1 MKRNPPN
8 SRPIE
13 RVLLLHNRYRISGG
27 EDVVVE
33 QESRLLSAAG
43 VQVELVS
50 VDNDSIESFADE
62 LVAAG
67 SAIYSPRMRR
77 RVASVISNF
86 RPDVTHV
93 HNFFPLLSPSVYDAA
108 ATHRCPVVQTLHN
121 YRLLCANAQLFHNGR
136 CCDACVSQPLGFR
149 AIANACYREH
159 VFGTAVVAAMNG
171 FHAMRGTWRHRVDQ
185 YIALTDFAKRLFVRS
200 GVIPAQRMSVKPNS
214 VEDPGVGRV
223 EGGYVLF
230 VGRISPEKGIEVL
243 LEAAQKGEGLALPL
257 KIVGTGPLETNVRE
271 AQCAGRI
278 EFLGRRSRKEILR
291 LMQSASALLLPSLWY
306 EGLPMVAIEAFAT
319 GLPVIASRL
328 GAMQEIIAE
337 GENGLL
343 FEPANAAALRKVVQ
357 RLHSSPALAVSLR
370 RGARAAYLERYT
382 PAANLRALLSIYD
395 GVRSVTAQ
403 RLQA

>member
-1 MKRNPPN
+1 MNRSPSN

-33 QESRLLSAAG
+33 QESRLLSSAG

-67 SAIYSPRMRR
+67 SAIYSPRMRQ
-77 RVASVISNF
+77 RVASVISKF
-86 RPDVTHV
+86 RPDVVHV

-108 ATHRCPVVQTLHN
+108 ASHRCPVVQTLHN

-136 CCDACVSQPLGFR
+136 CCDVCLSQPLGLR
-149 AIANACYREH
+149 AVVNACYRHH

-171 FHAMRGTWRHRVDQ
+171 FHAMRGTWRYRVDR
-185 YIALTDFAKRLFVRS
+185 YIALTEFAKRLFVRS
-200 GVIPAQRMSVKPNS
+200 GVIPAQRISVKPNS
-214 VEDPGVGRV
+214 VEDPGAGRG
-223 EGGYVLF
+223 EGGYLLF
-230 VGRISPEKGIEVL
+230 VGRLSPEKGIGVL
-243 LEAAQKGEGLALPL
+243 LEAAQKGEGLPLPL
-257 KIVGTGPLETNVRE
+257 KIVGTGPLETSVRE

-278 EFLGRRSRKEILR
+278 ELLGHCSRKEILR
-291 LMQSASALLLPSLWY
+291 LMQDASALLLPSLWY

-328 GAMQEIIAE
+328 GAMPEIIAE
-337 GENGLL
+337 GKNGLL
-343 FEPANAAALRKVVQ
+343 FEADNASALQRAVQ
-357 RLHSSPALAVSLR
+357 RLHSSPVLAVSLR
-370 RGARAAYLERYT
+370 RGARATYLERYT
-382 PAANLRALLSIYD
+382 PEANFRGLLSIYD